1 MSVLSI
7 KLSSFEKASHRTPIR
22 RAFSAFAFANAA
34 IFRRSLFPVK
44 RFLQGARRS
53 RGDFYPGFV
62 ATNYSLSVKS
72 LTALP
77 LVREPTGRWPI
88 FYCRDRRE
96 RDFEVDMRI
105 AISEARFESVSQG
118 WRITLQGERDERR
131 PVLWGSS
138 RRGQIW
144 NWLRFSA
151 SHHDFI
157 FGEPLDPVGD
167 HRWNFGLAVCGLFRA
182 FSRMTPPT
190 LKLSLIGKGSPARP
204 ARSIILLG

>member
-62 ATNYSLSVKS
+62 ATNYSLSVKF

-77 LVREPTGRWPI
+77 TSQVPTGRWPI

-118 WRITLQGERDERR
+118 WRITRKQAGGSNYAEVVVRR
-131 PVLWGSS
+131 
-138 RRGQIW
+138 QEADMTIW
-144 NWLRFSA
+144 
-151 SHHDFI
+151 
-157 FGEPLDPVGD
+157 
-167 HRWNFGLAVCGLFRA
+167 
-182 FSRMTPPT
+182 PT
-190 LKLSLIGKGSPARP
+190 
-204 ARSIILLG
+204 